1 MKPDATLQVE
11 VTIPPE
17 FEADVLR
24 DLERRGCTV
33 TRTDTV
39 RVIKG
44 SIPIE
49 GLDDYASELRS
60 MTAGHGTFRSY
71 APELIR

>member
-1 MKPDATLQVE
+1 MRPHVTFQVE

-17 FEADVLR
+17 FEAEVVR

-33 TRTDTV
+33 ARTDTV
-39 RVIKG
+39 RVIRG

-60 MTAGHGTFRSY
+60 LTAGRGTFRSY

>member
-1 MKPDATLQVE
+1 MKPDAALQVE

-33 TRTDTV
+33 ARTDTV

-44 SIPIE
+44 SIPLE
-49 GLDDYASELRS
+49 GLDDYGSELRS
-60 MTAGHGTFRSY
+60 LTAGRGTFRSH
-71 APELIR
+71 APQLVR